1 MRSKLNNKK
10 EDKMKKVELKRQ
22 DVTKKLLEDVAGEF
36 NTIMNY
42 EVPIATG
49 KKVNKEQRQKRTM
62 RI

>member
-1 MRSKLNNKK
+1 METKLTKK
-10 EDKMKKVELKRQ
+10 
-22 DVTKKLLEDVAGEF
+22 DVTKKLLEDAAGEF

-62 RI
+62 RTP